1 MIFSKSQINR
11 LQQILVHGS
20 IYGCLVHTIYAIT
33 IRPAVCLSFC
43 LSVTW
48 VDQSKTLEVRIMQFS
63 PYGSPIYLVFVG

>member
-1 MIFSKSQINR
+1 MCYNQKCKVVSLN
-11 LQQILVHGS
+11 LAHPV
-20 IYGCLVHTIYAIT
+20 YAIT
-33 IRPAVCLSFC
+33 IRPSVCLSFC